1 MSQLDMDLLK
11 TVKRLAITA
20 MISDDI
26 LMETFIFKGGSAID
40 MIYGGNNRASLDLDF
55 SMEKG
60 LSEEEEK
67 DIAKKIEET
76 LKDTFMEEG
85 FVAHAIKFDRR
96 PRNMADEVKDFWGG
110 FQIKFKVIPLEK
122 AKEVKFDPQ
131 RLAHYSL
138 AVGKRNSTIFKIDI
152 SSYEYCAAKAL
163 EDFEDYTIQVYTP
176 EMIVFE
182 KLRAICQQN
191 ERYDEIVRT
200 NRRPRGRDFYDI
212 YHLMDEF
219 NIDVSTDD
227 NQALIRN
234 IFAAKRV
241 PLEFIKMIE
250 DNREYHR
257 ENFDASLKD
266 TVTRQENLQNFDTYF
281 NFVVTTFEALDL

>member
-176 EMIVFE
+176 EMMG
-182 KLRAICQQN
+182 L
-191 ERYDEIVRT
+191 
-200 NRRPRGRDFYDI
+200 
-212 YHLMDEF
+212 
-219 NIDVSTDD
+219 
-227 NQALIRN
+227 
-234 IFAAKRV
+234 
-241 PLEFIKMIE
+241 
-250 DNREYHR
+250 
-257 ENFDASLKD
+257 
-266 TVTRQENLQNFDTYF
+266 
-281 NFVVTTFEALDL
+281 